1 MCRGF
6 YDNEYY
12 DIRKGESSDAW
23 RYGMFTANGETG
35 IIESMSPDN
44 DVIIYN
50 NTKCVQD
57 TVDPMETAEIA
68 EHMDEI
74 KERVLRRDEPERW
87 AEYVK
92 EYWRKRYGMEDYIS
106 CGSRPYFPAAQLRI
120 ETDPG
125 HKSYERYVDF
135 DTGEIGCVFTDS
147 HDCPVTRKSFVSRDS
162 SYAVT
167 FIKSGREKNHRIEFD
182 AFEDMGIDG
191 RITPRIKFPEL
202 RFVAECG
209 GAVRMGVIGKT
220 PAAHIDNNE
229 NAPETGLSHSGYAVA
244 LRVLTDGAAVK
255 EGNGITVTGSKN
267 VMIIARADYRK
278 TGFDCIENVRI
289 GLYDKLQE
297 ELSGYIERNHISP
310 CESSYEAMLRPHA
323 EIHWRLFGSA
333 SLNLCHD
340 GETAPA
346 ASATELHRMQRR
358 GEGCAGEYGI
368 NSRWLELLY
377 ENSRYAMVC
386 SHGYSTA
393 RLGGIWIGNW
403 LASWSGDHTVNAN
416 TNAQV
421 SGINTG
427 NLPELAESYINFIL
441 DYAPDW
447 QENAERIHGIKDAI
461 KAPARTD
468 GAGCGA
474 FYSTPAGYPMI
485 FWNSGAAW
493 QLVPVFEYWECYGAR
508 PVKVRYDLDIDQLK
522 GLLELTDER
531 VLEIKRG
538 GYFDIEKDILRPLIT
553 KLMNF
558 WYGFADGRFYTD
570 KDGNMHIN
578 DGTVIGDGGHYIF
591 APAYSPE
598 NAPSDAD
605 YNKPGCIAANTAM
618 DIAAARDSVRM
629 YRRLAERGVI
639 TDIDEAKLRLFEERI
654 PPYMYNGRGAIK
666 EWALSMF
673 GDHDNHRHSSHLYAA
688 WPGFDAAH
696 DKTVSDGIRRAIMA
710 RRIYAANERTTGF
723 GRMQLAIAAARIGD
737 RELFGHCLFDLVG
750 ADFEYPSLMTSH
762 DMGLNKSAFCTDN
775 ALSIHGVINEAL
787 VYSDSR
793 SIRLL
798 PCSIWESGTV
808 RGIMTRC
815 GVRINE
821 MRWTAD
827 TVEAEL
833 EAVRDTGKIGICCGD
848 KTWRADLVKDEIL
861 YLH

>member
-6 YDNEYY
+6 YDNGYY

-23 RYGMFTANGETG
+23 RYGLFAANGETG

-125 HKSYERYVDF
+125 HKSYERYVNF
-135 DTGEIGCVFTDS
+135 DTGEIGCIFTDS
-147 HDCPVTRKSFVSRDS
+147 QDCPVTRKSFVSRVS
-162 SYAVT
+162 GYAVT
-167 FIKSGREKNHRIEFD
+167 FIKSGRERDHRIAFD

-202 RFVAECG
+202 RFAAECG
-209 GAVRMGVIGKT
+209 DAVRMGVIGKT
-220 PAAHIDNNE
+220 PVSHIDNNAD
-229 NAPETGLSHSGYAVA
+229 APETGLSHSGYAVA
-244 LRVLTDGAAVK
+244 LRVLTDGAAEK
-255 EGNGITVTGSKN
+255 EGNGITVTGAKN
-267 VMIIARADYRK
+267 VMIIARVDYRR
-278 TGFDCIENVRI
+278 TGFDCIEDVRA
-289 GLYDKLQE
+289 GFYDKLQE
-297 ELSGYIERNHISP
+297 ELSCYIEREHISP
-310 CESSYEAMLRPHA
+310 CGSSYEAMLRPHA
-323 EIHWRLFGSA
+323 EIHGRLFGSV
-333 SLNLCHD
+333 SLKLCRD
-340 GETAPA
+340 GETAHA
-346 ASATELHRMQRR
+346 VSASELHRMQR
-358 GEGCAGEYGI
+358 CAESCTGEY
-368 NSRWLELLY
+368 
-377 ENSRYAMVC
+377 
-386 SHGYSTA
+386 
-393 RLGGIWIGNW
+393 GIWIGNW

-493 QLVPVFEYWECYGAR
+493 QLVPVFEYWECYGSR
-508 PVKVRYDLDIDQLK
+508 PVKVRYDLDMDRLK

-531 VLEIKRG
+531 VLEIKCG
-538 GYFDIEKDILRPLIT
+538 GYFDVEKDILRPLIT

-570 KDGNMHIN
+570 KEGNMHIN
-578 DGTVIGDGGHYIF
+578 DGTVIGEGGHYIF
-591 APAYSPE
+591 TPAYSPE
-598 NAPSDAD
+598 NAPSEAD

-639 TDIDEAKLRLFEERI
+639 TDINEARLRLFEERI
-654 PPYMYNGRGAIK
+654 PPYMYNERGAVK
-666 EWALSMF
+666 EWSLSMF

-696 DKTVSDGIRRAIMA
+696 DKTVADGIRRAVMA
-710 RRIYAANERTTGF
+710 RRIYASNERTTGF
-723 GRMQLAIAAARIGD
+723 GRMQLAIAAARTGD

-762 DMGLNKSAFCTDN
+762 DMGLSKSAFCTDN
-775 ALSIHGVINEAL
+775 AMSIHGVINEAL

-793 SIRLL
+793 CIRLL
-798 PCSIWESGTV
+798 PCSIWESGAV

-821 MRWTAD
+821 MRWNENM
-827 TVEAEL
+827 VEASL
-833 EAVRDTGKIGICCGD
+833 EAVRDTDDIYVRHGD
-848 KTWRADLVKDEIL
+848 DPECIRLKKVKTCL
-861 YLH
+861 YYI

>member
-1 MCRGF
+1 
-6 YDNEYY
+6 
-12 DIRKGESSDAW
+12 
-23 RYGMFTANGETG
+23 
-35 IIESMSPDN
+35 
-44 DVIIYN
+44 
-50 NTKCVQD
+50 
-57 TVDPMETAEIA
+57 
-68 EHMDEI
+68 
-74 KERVLRRDEPERW
+74 
-87 AEYVK
+87 
-92 EYWRKRYGMEDYIS
+92 
-106 CGSRPYFPAAQLRI
+106 
-120 ETDPG
+120 
-125 HKSYERYVDF
+125 
-135 DTGEIGCVFTDS
+135 
-147 HDCPVTRKSFVSRDS
+147 
-162 SYAVT
+162 
-167 FIKSGREKNHRIEFD
+167 
-182 AFEDMGIDG
+182 
-191 RITPRIKFPEL
+191 
-202 RFVAECG
+202 
-209 GAVRMGVIGKT
+209 
-220 PAAHIDNNE
+220 
-229 NAPETGLSHSGYAVA
+229 
-244 LRVLTDGAAVK
+244 
-255 EGNGITVTGSKN
+255 
-267 VMIIARADYRK
+267 
-278 TGFDCIENVRI
+278 
-289 GLYDKLQE
+289 
-297 ELSGYIERNHISP
+297 
-310 CESSYEAMLRPHA
+310 
-323 EIHWRLFGSA
+323 
-333 SLNLCHD
+333 
-340 GETAPA
+340 
-346 ASATELHRMQRR
+346 MQRR
-358 GEGCAGEYGI
+358 GESCTGEYGI

-377 ENSRYAMVC
+377 ENSRYVMVC

-393 RLGGIWIGNW
+393 RLGGIWIVNW

-508 PVKVRYDLDIDQLK
+508 PVKVRYDLDIDRLK

-538 GYFDIEKDILRPLIT
+538 GYFDVEKDILRPLIT

-570 KDGNMHIN
+570 KEGNMHIN
-578 DGTVIGDGGHYIF
+578 DGTVIGEGGHYIF
-591 APAYSPE
+591 TPAYSPE
-598 NAPSDAD
+598 NAPSEAD

-639 TDIDEAKLRLFEERI
+639 TDINEARLRLFEERI
-654 PPYMYNGRGAIK
+654 PPYMYNERGAVK
-666 EWALSMF
+666 EWSLSMF

-696 DKTVSDGIRRAIMA
+696 DKTVADGIRRAVMA
-710 RRIYAANERTTGF
+710 RRIYASNERTTGF
-723 GRMQLAIAAARIGD
+723 GRMQLAIAAARTGD

-762 DMGLNKSAFCTDN
+762 DMGLSKSAFCTDN
-775 ALSIHGVINEAL
+775 AMSIHGVINEAL

-793 SIRLL
+793 CIRLL
-798 PCSIWESGTV
+798 PCSIWESGAV

-821 MRWTAD
+821 MRWNENM
-827 TVEAEL
+827 VEASL
-833 EAVRDTGKIGICCGD
+833 EAVRDTDDIYVRHGD
-848 KTWRADLVKDEIL
+848 DTECIRLKKGEDMPLL
-861 YLH
+861 YLKNMSLPT

>member
-1 MCRGF
+1 M
-6 YDNEYY
+6 
-12 DIRKGESSDAW
+12 
-23 RYGMFTANGETG
+23 
-35 IIESMSPDN
+35 
-44 DVIIYN
+44 
-50 NTKCVQD
+50 
-57 TVDPMETAEIA
+57 
-68 EHMDEI
+68 
-74 KERVLRRDEPERW
+74 
-87 AEYVK
+87 
-92 EYWRKRYGMEDYIS
+92 
-106 CGSRPYFPAAQLRI
+106 
-120 ETDPG
+120 
-125 HKSYERYVDF
+125 
-135 DTGEIGCVFTDS
+135 
-147 HDCPVTRKSFVSRDS
+147 
-162 SYAVT
+162 
-167 FIKSGREKNHRIEFD
+167 
-182 AFEDMGIDG
+182 
-191 RITPRIKFPEL
+191 
-202 RFVAECG
+202 
-209 GAVRMGVIGKT
+209 
-220 PAAHIDNNE
+220 
-229 NAPETGLSHSGYAVA
+229 
-244 LRVLTDGAAVK
+244 
-255 EGNGITVTGSKN
+255 
-267 VMIIARADYRK
+267 
-278 TGFDCIENVRI
+278 
-289 GLYDKLQE
+289 
-297 ELSGYIERNHISP
+297 
-310 CESSYEAMLRPHA
+310 
-323 EIHWRLFGSA
+323 
-333 SLNLCHD
+333 
-340 GETAPA
+340 
-346 ASATELHRMQRR
+346 
-358 GEGCAGEYGI
+358 
-368 NSRWLELLY
+368 
-377 ENSRYAMVC
+377 
-386 SHGYSTA
+386 
-393 RLGGIWIGNW
+393 
-403 LASWSGDHTVNAN
+403 
-416 TNAQV
+416 
-421 SGINTG
+421 
-427 NLPELAESYINFIL
+427 
-441 DYAPDW
+441 
-447 QENAERIHGIKDAI
+447 
-461 KAPARTD
+461 
-468 GAGCGA
+468 
-474 FYSTPAGYPMI
+474 
-485 FWNSGAAW
+485 
-493 QLVPVFEYWECYGAR
+493 
-508 PVKVRYDLDIDQLK
+508 
-522 GLLELTDER
+522 
-531 VLEIKRG
+531 EIKRS

-833 EAVRDTGKIGICCGD
+833 EAVRDTGKIEICCGD